1 MGIILTI
8 LGAVLIAVY
17 LLPIIRQVF
26 NFGSIAGIGV
36 GALILVFG
44 LTWNRLSFTQQ
55 KYVAFGVFVVL
66 ILIGSLSSFV
76 LRDGKTNADG

>member
-36 GALILVFG
+36 GAL
-44 LTWNRLSFTQQ
+44 LS
-55 KYVAFGVFVVL
+55 L
-66 ILIGSLSSFV
+66 IHI
-76 LRDGKTNADG
+76 